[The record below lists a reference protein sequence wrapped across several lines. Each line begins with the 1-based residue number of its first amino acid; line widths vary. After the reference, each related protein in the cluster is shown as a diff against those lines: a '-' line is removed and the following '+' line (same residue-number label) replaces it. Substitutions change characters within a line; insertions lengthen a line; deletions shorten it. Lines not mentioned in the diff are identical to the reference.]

1 MKYLL
6 DTNICIFYLRGQLN
20 LDSIIEEKVR
30 GNCFISEITVIELTF
45 GAENSLIF
53 IEAIKTIDKFIK
65 NFILLPI
72 TNVIKLFVKEKTD
85 LEKLISQ

>member
-45 GAENSLIF
+45 GAENSLNL

-65 NFILLPI
+65 NFTLLPI